1 MTLLVHQNIL
11 IFWIILACVSS
22 SSNWIDVHLLLSS
35 IIVTF
40 GLQVH
45 LFRCAHTQNNNSR
58 MRGSKT
64 TEKNNGEKQN
74 RNTDGTATATPIYQL
89 RRSIYGNGTIS
100 HSNISKTYMPN
111 GMISK
116 QKWCVYF
123 HRKKDGP
130 RDRERARGSTTKKT
144 PRNLDVQMCMW
155 CVDSIYS
162 IPVHSVSH
170 TRSFA
175 RSLVHSFAR
184 FQLYQNHQNVRISA
198 YLRIQLI
205 WNLNYLHLTLL
216 SLPLPPSA
224 ASTIFTSP
232 QVAQIYSAFL
242 GGLFCFVLF
251 GVFLRASD
259 I

>member
-1 MTLLVHQNIL
+1 
-11 IFWIILACVSS
+11 
-22 SSNWIDVHLLLSS
+22 
-35 IIVTF
+35 
-40 GLQVH
+40 
-45 LFRCAHTQNNNSR
+45 
-58 MRGSKT
+58 
-64 TEKNNGEKQN
+64 
-74 RNTDGTATATPIYQL
+74 
-89 RRSIYGNGTIS
+89 
-100 HSNISKTYMPN
+100 MPN

-224 ASTIFTSP
+224 VSTVFTSP

-242 GGLFCFVLF
+242 GVFVLF
-251 GVFLRASD
+251 CLVFFWGPPTFKDNKWTVFLWLRLLWMPNAWKYECEHRHAHISRSQD
-259 I
+259 ECLLFVFCMKKPNGH